1 MPLFAAMTLAV
12 SLVVIGFYIYKT
24 NNYGGFTSGPRWLMW
39 LSPLWLLAIPA
50 AADRL
55 AGSRPGR
62 VLAAILLGAS
72 VLSAF
77 YPAWN
82 PWRPPWLLQLM
93 EYTGWLR
100 Y

>member
-1 MPLFAAMTLAV
+1 MMCL
-12 SLVVIGFYIYKT
+12 
-24 NNYGGFTSGPRWLMW
+24 NNKR
-39 LSPLWLLAIPA
+39 LLAIPP

-62 VLAAILLGAS
+62 VLAAVLLGAS